1 MIEIVHILRAVV
13 ETVCGGGKEEDLR
26 RCNMP
31 PIKFSQLEQLVF
43 DELGRKER
51 VVIYSTA
58 WEMRQELE
66 RLADLDVL
74 KYNYES
80 DEIEVEPAEFLKK
93 IEPFLLVTRNLT
105 AGNAY
110 LKHVIQ
116 LIENGAKRYAMEN
129 IKENKPIP
137 QPA

>member
-13 ETVCGGGKEEDLR
+13 ETVCSGKDLR
-26 RCNMP
+26 QCDMP

-51 VVIYSTA
+51 VVAYSTA
-58 WEMRQELE
+58 WEMRRELE

-74 KYNYES
+74 KYNHEAG
-80 DEIEVEPAEFLKK
+80 EIKVEPAEFLKK
-93 IEPFLLVTRNLT
+93 IEPFLLVTRNMT

-116 LIENGAKRYAMEN
+116 LIENGARRYAAEN
-129 IKENKPIP
+129 IKENKLIP

>member
-13 ETVCGGGKEEDLR
+13 EVVCSEKDLR
-26 RCNMP
+26 QCNMP

-58 WEMRQELE
+58 WEMWQELE
-66 RLADLDVL
+66 RLTDLDVL

-80 DEIEVEPAEFLKK
+80 DEIKVEPAEFLKK
-93 IEPFLLVTRNLT
+93 IEPFLLVTRNMT

-116 LIENGAKRYAMEN
+116 LIENGAKRYAVEN
-129 IKENKPIP
+129 IKGNKLIL

>member
-1 MIEIVHILRAVV
+1 MIELVYILRAVV
-13 ETVCGGGKEEDLR
+13 ETVCSKDLYQ
-26 RCNMP
+26 CNMP

-58 WEMRQELE
+58 REMRQELE
-66 RLADLDVL
+66 RLADLGVL
-74 KYNYES
+74 KYNYET
-80 DEIEVEPAEFLKK
+80 DEREVEPAEFLKK

-110 LKHVIQ
+110 LKHVFQ
-116 LIENGAKRYAMEN
+116 LIEHGARRYAAEN
-129 IKENKPIP
+129 IKENKLIP